1 MVTERRIFQKNN
13 ENMPRHLTDTGIVEE
28 LTNLVFAGTDTT
40 SNTLAYLFWELSH
53 QPEWQV
59 RVREEIQQAIGL
71 ERETF
76 SYTEISELPVLDA
89 VISEIL
95 RLRPAGPAGL
105 PRLAPE
111 GGAVIDGVAIPAY
124 VCYQLST
131 LLIAADFSHFVLV
144 FFAGNDADILADY
157 YIVPSVD
164 LTTGAH
170 NFPRT

>member
-1 MVTERRIFQKNN
+1 MVTEKLFLQRNN
-13 ENMPRHLTDTGIVEE
+13 ENIPRHLTDTGIVEE

-59 RVREEIQQAIGL
+59 RLREEIQQAIGL
-71 ERETF
+71 QRESF
-76 SYTEISELPVLDA
+76 AYSEISDLPVLDA

-105 PRLAPE
+105 LRLAPE

-124 VCYQLST
+124 VGYQLSI
-131 LLIAADFSHFVLV
+131 LPIATDFSHLVLV
-144 FFAGNDADILADY
+144 FCAGNDADILADY
-157 YIVPSVD
+157 YILPSVD